1 MMLII
6 YKINHKNKGQVRFQG
21 RMADF
26 LKEELRKFGEPFKNK
41 FLWFEDLI
49 FISEDKQLTEQP
61 KEIGGGGFATVF
73 SCKLKNQD
81 QSISNYAL
89 KSINGAEN
97 FYSELR
103 VNKIYNSLFRVN
115 FFF

>member
-1 MMLII
+1 MMLIA
-6 YKINHKNKGQVRFQG
+6 YKIIPKNKGQVQFQG
-21 RMADF
+21 RMATF
-26 LKEELRKFGEPFKNK
+26 LKQELRQFGEPLKNK
-41 FLWFEDLI
+41 YQWFEDLM
-49 FISEDKQLTEQP
+49 FVSDDELLAEQP

-73 SCKLKNQD
+73 SCKLKNSD